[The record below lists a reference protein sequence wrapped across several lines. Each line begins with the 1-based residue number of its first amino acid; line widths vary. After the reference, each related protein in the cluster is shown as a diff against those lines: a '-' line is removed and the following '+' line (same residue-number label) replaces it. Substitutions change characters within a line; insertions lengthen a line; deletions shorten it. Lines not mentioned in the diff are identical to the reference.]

1 MRRLLPLLILIA
13 VLGTSGVFAQ
23 TKKGGGGS
31 APGKP
36 PTAKDPSI
44 VVNVFMRDAAKN
56 EVLVATRIFPN
67 SPEYNSVALARFFA
81 VMKALEPQY
90 KQDDDVA
97 YTWSTKGKVTK
108 CSIYLESWDA
118 DVKTGGTGTVVG
130 CEANGVSGIPV
141 TSGGDG
147 KKASSSADPKH
158 LSETMDLFKKQWER
172 AKASLGGKG

>member
-1 MRRLLPLLILIA
+1 MRRLLLLLVVIA
-13 VLGTSGVFAQ
+13 LATSGVFAQ
-23 TKKGGGGS
+23 TKKGGS
-31 APGKP
+31 APSKT

-56 EVLVATRIFPN
+56 EVLVATRIWPN
-67 SPEYNSVALARFFA
+67 SPDYNAVALQRYFA

-130 CEANGVSGIPV
+130 CEANGVSGVPV
-141 TSGGDG
+141 TVGGDG
-147 KKASSSADPKH
+147 KRASSSSDPKH
-158 LSETMDLFKKQWER
+158 MSDTLDLFKKASDR
-172 AKASLGGKG
+172 AKASLGKG

>member
-1 MRRLLPLLILIA
+1 MRRPLLLLVLIA
-13 VLGTSGVFAQ
+13 ALGISGAFAQ
-23 TKKGGGGS
+23 TKKGGG
-31 APGKP
+31 AAAGKP

-44 VVNVFMRDAAKN
+44 VVNAFMRDAQKN
-56 EVLVATRIFPN
+56 EVLVATRIWPN
-67 SPEYNSVALARFFA
+67 SPDYNSVALARFFA

-118 DVKTGGTGTVVG
+118 DVKSGGTGTVVG
-130 CEANGVSGIPV
+130 CEANGVSGVPV
-141 TSGGDG
+141 MSGGDT
-147 KKASSSADPKH
+147 KKGASSSADSKH
-158 LSETMDLFKKQWER
+158 MSDIMDLFKKQSDR

>member
-1 MRRLLPLLILIA
+1 MRRPLLLLVLIA
-13 VLGTSGVFAQ
+13 ALGVSGAFAQ
-23 TKKGGGGS
+23 AKKGAAATPS
-31 APGKP
+31 KV

-44 VVNVFMRDAAKN
+44 VVNAFMRDAAKN
-56 EVLVATRIFPN
+56 EVLVATRIWPN
-67 SPEYNSVALARFFA
+67 SPDYNAVALARFFA

-141 TSGGDG
+141 TVGGDA

-158 LSETMDLFKKQWER
+158 MSDTLDLFKKQSDR
-172 AKASLGGKG
+172 AKQSLGAKG

>member
-1 MRRLLPLLILIA
+1 MSRPLVSLLVLLVA
-13 VLGTSGVFAQ
+13 LGSSGAFAQ
-23 TKKGGGGS
+23 AKKGGGP

-44 VVNVFMRDAAKN
+44 VVNAFMRDAQKN
-56 EVLVATRIFPN
+56 EVLVATRIWPN

-108 CSIYLESWDA
+108 CSIYLESWEA

-130 CEANGVSGIPV
+130 CEANGVSGVPV
-141 TSGGDG
+141 TLGGDM
-147 KKASSSADPKH
+147 KKASPSADPKH
-158 LSETMDLFKKQWER
+158 MSDTLELFKKQWER

>member
-1 MRRLLPLLILIA
+1 MRRPLMVLVLIA
-13 VLGTSGVFAQ
+13 ALGISGVYAQ
-23 TKKGGGGS
+23 AKKGA
-31 APGKP
+31 APSKN

-44 VVNVFMRDAAKN
+44 VVNVFMRDAGKN
-56 EVLVATRIFPN
+56 EVLVATRVWPG
-67 SPEYNSVALARFFA
+67 SPDYNAIALARFFA

-118 DVKTGGTGTVVG
+118 DVKTGGTGSVVG

-141 TSGGDG
+141 TSISDP
-147 KKASSSADPKH
+147 KKPASSSADPKH
-158 LSETMDLFKKQWER
+158 LNDILDLFKRQSDR
-172 AKASLGGKG
+172 AKQSLGKG

>member
-1 MRRLLPLLILIA
+1 MRRPLLLLLLIA
-13 VLGTSGVFAQ
+13 ALGISGAFAQ
-23 TKKGGGGS
+23 TKKGGGS
-31 APGKP
+31 APSKT

-44 VVNVFMRDAAKN
+44 VVNAFMRDAQKN
-56 EVLVATRIFPN
+56 EVLVATRIWPN
-67 SPEYNSVALARFFA
+67 SPDYNAVALARFFA

-108 CSIYLESWDA
+108 CSIYLESWEA

-130 CEANGVSGIPV
+130 CEANGVSGVPV
-141 TSGGDG
+141 TVGGDG

-158 LSETMDLFKKQWER
+158 MSDTLDLFKKAQDR
-172 AKASLGGKG
+172 AKSSVGK

>member
-1 MRRLLPLLILIA
+1 MRRLLSVLVLIA

-23 TKKGGGGS
+23 TKKGGGGPP
-31 APGKP
+31 PGKP

-67 SPEYNSVALARFFA
+67 SPEYNSIALARFFA

-118 DVKTGGTGTVVG
+118 DVKSGGTGTVVG
-130 CEANGVSGIPV
+130 NWIAQRMRMRVTVLTGVKIVSFHPLSSGLGPTGGPV
-141 TSGGDG
+141 KKGAGSGFSVG
-147 KKASSSADPKH
+147 
-158 LSETMDLFKKQWER
+158 
-172 AKASLGGKG
+172 

>member
-1 MRRLLPLLILIA
+1 
-13 VLGTSGVFAQ
+13 
-23 TKKGGGGS
+23 
-31 APGKP
+31 
-36 PTAKDPSI
+36 
-44 VVNVFMRDAAKN
+44 
-56 EVLVATRIFPN
+56 
-67 SPEYNSVALARFFA
+67 
-81 VMKALEPQY
+81 MKALEPQY

-141 TSGGDG
+141 TSGGEG